1 MFFKVNYVR
10 NVLDD
15 LRSGKNANRDANIL
29 MHANDTNKNKK
40 LIYPELSYIIAGIC
54 FEVHNQLGR
63 YAREKQYGDLLE
75 EKFKEIKIPYEREYR
90 IGNTGNT
97 VDFLVDNKIILEL
110 KVAPLIL
117 KEDYYQTQR
126 YLQAS
131 DIKLALLVNFRNRY
145 LKPIRIIK
153 IETDAKNKFV

>member
-1 MFFKVNYVR
+1 
-10 NVLDD
+10 
-15 LRSGKNANRDANIL
+15 
-29 MHANDTNKNKK
+29 MHTNDTNNKK
-40 LIYPELSYIIAGIC
+40 LIYPDLSYLITGIC

-63 YAREKQYGDLLE
+63 YAREKQYGDLME
-75 EKFKEIKIPYEREYR
+75 EKLKEIKIPYQRELR
-90 IGNTGNT
+90 IEKTGNI

-110 KVAPLIL
+110 KAAHLIL
-117 KEDYYQTQR
+117 KEDYYQVQR

-153 IETDAKNKFV
+153 IDTEARSKFV